1 MFLKIVEN
9 LAGIELAEKSG
20 ADARGRP
27 QTGILNGPNGMEM
40 GCWHTGLLESKREII

>member
-20 ADARGRP
+20 ADARGPAPDRYIERAEWY
-27 QTGILNGPNGMEM
+27 GDGMLAYGP
-40 GCWHTGLLESKREII
+40 T

>member
-9 LAGIELAEKSG
+9 LAGIELAEKTG
-20 ADARGRP
+20 VRP

-40 GCWHTGLLESKREII
+40 GCWHTGLLESKREMI

>member
-20 ADARGRP
+20 ADARGPAPDWYIERAEWYGDGDA
-27 QTGILNGPNGMEM
+27 GIRAYLKVKE
-40 GCWHTGLLESKREII
+40 R